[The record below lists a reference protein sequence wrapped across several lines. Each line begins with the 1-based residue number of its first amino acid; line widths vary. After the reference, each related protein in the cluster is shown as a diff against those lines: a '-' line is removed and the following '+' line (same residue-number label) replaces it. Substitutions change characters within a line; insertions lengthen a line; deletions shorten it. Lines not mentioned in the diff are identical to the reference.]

1 MLGMVGER
9 HDIPKRGIPKRG
21 TVERPYSALNLR
33 LALALFGLVVF
44 GAGALLLARTAS
56 PAMAVAS
63 GAVAL
68 VALVNAIVV
77 QRRRIQRRR
86 RSPTTH
92 YSLFE

>member
-1 MLGMVGER
+1 MVEER
-9 HDIPKRGIPKRG
+9 AQ
-21 TVERPYSALNLR
+21 SALNLR
-33 LALALFGLVVF
+33 LALALFGLVVLGI
-44 GAGALLLARTAS
+44 GAALLARAGYSTWALI
-56 PAMAVAS
+56 A

-86 RSPTTH
+86 RSPGAH